1 MATPPHTRPSKDKD
15 AAAVLK
21 RMADC
26 PAFFERLVLDPFFSD
41 FPNPFFTPIR
51 MPGTSSCKCKN
62 VPPGALA
69 SEAVV
74 RTWSIQFL
82 WLDRPD
88 FYRLSFRAVHAT
100 AGGSFRGTIREKFVQ
115 MQKNVL
121 SLSQIGAMF
130 HFRSS
135 GITRSLTTKTKKS
148 RKEET

>member
-82 WLDRPD
+82 RLDRPD
-88 FYRLSFRAVHAT
+88 FYRLSFRAVHGDHWRLVSGHDSRKVCAY
-100 AGGSFRGTIREKFVQ
+100 AKKRIEPFANRCHVQ
-115 MQKNVL
+115 
-121 SLSQIGAMF
+121 
-130 HFRSS
+130 FRSS

-148 RKEET
+148 RKEKT